1 VSAWFPFGNT
11 TLVDKMK
18 TNPLKLLQ
26 LKRKPNIENPT
37 IKTGC
42 WRLRPVLLATQEAM
56 SRRIKV

>member
-26 LKRKPNIENPT
+26 LKRKSNIENPT
-37 IKTGC
+37 LKTQLS
-42 WRLRPVLLATQEAM
+42 RLGAGGSGLY
-56 SRRIKV
+56 S